1 MGNGAWVMGNGE
13 WGIGNGERIITNYQL
28 PITNYQLP
36 ITNSQS
42 PIFDYR
48 YCDKV
53 LVKVVL
59 GTAPTTV
66 STCRP
71 PLNTNS
77 VGMLRIP

>member
-1 MGNGAWVMGNGE
+1 M
-13 WGIGNGERIITNYQL
+13 GIGHWAMGIGQCPMGIKDARFLIRVLYLIAL
-28 PITNYQLP
+28 FPCPMPHALCP
-36 ITNSQS
+36 
-42 PIFDYR
+42 DYR
-48 YCDKV
+48 YCAKV

-71 PLNTNS
+71 SLNTNS